1 MNMST
6 EGDFPIFCIELYKS
20 KKNLNGKQVME
31 IFRKYKIGEYIVSC
45 FEALH
50 TTGENY
56 IVEDIDLYIKARQSA

>member
-1 MNMST
+1 MSK
-6 EGDFPIFCIELYKS
+6 ECDFLIFCIGLYKQ
-20 KKNLNGKQVME
+20 KKNLYRKQVME